1 MPEQHFFVP
10 LLEQSFPFLVHERDH
25 YSLPRTSP
33 GRPKGAY
40 LNPASAGFFLDFHPD
55 WLFLDALPRDWLES
69 VPAGAAAEGL
79 LLNTVGRI
87 ILGVFIVLDAPA
99 AQSIK
104 AGSKDYEDG
113 DKRH

>member
-1 MPEQHFFVP
+1 
-10 LLEQSFPFLVHERDH
+10 
-25 YSLPRTSP
+25 
-33 GRPKGAY
+33 
-40 LNPASAGFFLDFHPD
+40 
-55 WLFLDALPRDWLES
+55 
-69 VPAGAAAEGL
+69 

-104 AGSKDYEDG
+104 AGSKDHEDG